1 MERGVFLEGSD
12 ITGSES
18 ELNPFGNAF
27 AAAQFLQLLFEF
39 FGIQTGINLLRRN
52 RRLMPEHL
60 LLILRNRNPGYRDF
74 PAIKMIV
81 QGLQID
87 GLERLGKIFQPCF
100 SRAEL
105 RIRLLKQS
113 QILLLQP
120 ILHLLAAVVL
130 GNADKT
136 LFDEFMFFILRCRI
150 DPLQRRQ
157 VHAEQIARLI
167 LLKSQWIDIF
177 ECGNFRHL

>member
-1 MERGVFLEGSD
+1 MPQYL
-12 ITGSES
+12 
-18 ELNPFGNAF
+18 
-27 AAAQFLQLLFEF
+27 LQ
-39 FGIQTGINLLRRN
+39 
-52 RRLMPEHL
+52 
-60 LLILRNRNPGYRDF
+60 ILRNRNPGNRDF
-74 PAIKMIV
+74 PAFKMIAQCFEV
-81 QGLQID
+81 D
-87 GLERLGKIFQPCF
+87 GLERLGEIFQPCF

-105 RIRLLKQS
+105 RIGLLKQS
-113 QILLLQP
+113 QIFFFQP

-136 LFDEFMFFILRCRI
+136 LFDEFMLLILRCRI

-157 VHAEQIARLI
+157 IHAEQIARLI

>member
-1 MERGVFLEGSD
+1 
-12 ITGSES
+12 
-18 ELNPFGNAF
+18 
-27 AAAQFLQLLFEF
+27 
-39 FGIQTGINLLRRN
+39 
-52 RRLMPEHL
+52 MPEHL
-60 LLILRNRNPGYRDF
+60 LLILRNRNPGNRDF
-74 PAIKMIV
+74 PAFKVIA
-81 QGLQID
+81 QCLQID

-100 SRAEL
+100 PRAEL
-105 RIRLLKQS
+105 WIRLLKQS

-136 LFDEFMFFILRCRI
+136 LFDEFMLLILRCRI

-157 VHAEQIARLI
+157 IHAEQIARLI

>member
-1 MERGVFLEGSD
+1 MPQYL
-12 ITGSES
+12 
-18 ELNPFGNAF
+18 
-27 AAAQFLQLLFEF
+27 LQ
-39 FGIQTGINLLRRN
+39 
-52 RRLMPEHL
+52 
-60 LLILRNRNPGYRDF
+60 ILRNRNPGNRDF
-74 PAIKMIV
+74 PAFKMIAQCFEV
-81 QGLQID
+81 D
-87 GLERLGKIFQPCF
+87 GLERLGKIFQPRF

-136 LFDEFMFFILRCRI
+136 LFDEFMLLILRCRI
-150 DPLQRRQ
+150 DPLQRWQ
-157 VHAEQIARLI
+157 IHAEQIARLI

>member
-1 MERGVFLEGSD
+1 MERGVFLKGSD

-27 AAAQFLQLLFEF
+27 AAAQFLQLLAEF

-60 LLILRNRNPGYRDF
+60 LLLLRDRNPGYRDF
-74 PAIKMIV
+74 PAIKMIAQCFEV
-81 QGLQID
+81 D
-87 GLERLGKIFQPCF
+87 RLERLGKIFQPCF
-100 SRAEL
+100 PRAEL

-113 QILLLQP
+113 QILFLQP
-120 ILHLLAAVVL
+120 ILHLLTAVIF

-136 LFDEFMFFILRCRI
+136 FFDEFILFILRCRI

-157 VHAEQIARLI
+157 IHAEQIARLV
-167 LLKSQWIDIF
+167 LLKSQRIDVF
-177 ECGNFRHL
+177 ECGDFRHL